1 MFLILIQSYCTV
13 EYLFSLLTEY
23 SATNMFVCIIGFA
36 VEENAGNG
44 VTGSKNMPTFTLY
57 HFLKASM
64 KFLSHP
70 HRGASSWLSPSSLSA
85 ALFISFHSPLPPVLP
100 RFLLIFAARVLQI
113 SRNSPLVTSVMP
125 SF

>member
-44 VTGSKNMPTFTLY
+44 VSGSKNMSTFTIVP
-57 HFLKASM
+57 
-64 KFLSHP
+64 LSESIDEVSVTS
-70 HRGASSWLSPSSLSA
+70 SSWSLFLAVSKR
-85 ALFISFHSPLPPVLP
+85 FISSSFH
-100 RFLLIFAARVLQI
+100 LL
-113 SRNSPLVTSVMP
+113 
-125 SF
+125 